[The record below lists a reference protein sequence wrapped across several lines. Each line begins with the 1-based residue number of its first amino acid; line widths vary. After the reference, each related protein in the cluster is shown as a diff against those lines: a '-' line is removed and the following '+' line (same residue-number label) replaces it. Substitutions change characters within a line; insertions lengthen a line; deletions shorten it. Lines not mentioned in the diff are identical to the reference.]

1 MSGDLRLT
9 FGSSTIL
16 RIMNKNELRCDG
28 CGQVA
33 SPDHVARRLQRLEWA
48 TRYRPVHIGTLLL
61 GAVAPQHDSG
71 FLYSPAGAWKGEAGI
86 LLAAAGLTVD
96 GKTAEATLAEFQR
109 AGFFL
114 THVLECP
121 LENEEAANTQQLL
134 AARLPAV
141 LTRIRR
147 SLKPKRLAPIS
158 LQLEEFLPALISGQL
173 NAAILLD
180 QEKPFALDT
189 EHASQARELLRE
201 ALTRQTASARQG
213 SA

>member
-1 MSGDLRLT
+1 MSSDLRLT
-9 FGSSTIL
+9 LGSSTIL
-16 RIMNKNELRCDG
+16 RVMNKNELRCDG

-33 SPDHVARRLQRLEWA
+33 SPDHVARRLQRLEWT

-61 GAVAPQHDSG
+61 GAVSPQKDSE
-71 FLYSPAGAWKGEAGI
+71 FLYSPPGGWDGEARI
-86 LLAAAGLTVD
+86 LLAAAGLTTE
-96 GKTAEATLAEFQR
+96 GKSPEATLAEFQR
-109 AGFFL
+109 GGFFL

-121 LENEEAANTQQLL
+121 LENGEGANTQQLL
-134 AARLPAV
+134 AARLSTV

-173 NAAILLD
+173 NGVILLD
-180 QEKPFALDT
+180 QDEPFALDT
-189 EHASQARELLRE
+189 ERAGEACERLRE
-201 ALTRQTASARQG
+201 TLTRQAASARQG

>member
-1 MSGDLRLT
+1 
-9 FGSSTIL
+9 
-16 RIMNKNELRCDG
+16 MNNADLRCDG
-28 CGQVA
+28 CGEPA
-33 SPDHVARRLQRLEWA
+33 SPEHIARRLHRLEWT

-61 GAVAPQHDSG
+61 GAVAPQSDSEFVYCPDG
-71 FLYSPAGAWKGEAGI
+71 RWKGEAQV

-96 GKTAEATLAEFQR
+96 GKSAESVLAEFQR

-121 LENEEAANTQQLL
+121 LESSTGDGVAQHIAN
-134 AARLPAV
+134 RLPAV

-158 LQLEEFLPALISGQL
+158 HHLEHVLPAFNSAEL
-173 NAAILLD
+173 NCAVLLD
-180 QEKPFALDT
+180 KASPFALDGDA
-189 EHASQARELLRE
+189 ASESSKRLRE
-201 ALTRQTASARQG
+201 ALARQGASARQG

>member
-1 MSGDLRLT
+1 
-9 FGSSTIL
+9 
-16 RIMNKNELRCDG
+16 MNKSELRCDG

-33 SPDHVARRLQRLEWA
+33 SPDHVARRLQRLEW
-48 TRYRPVHIGTLLL
+48 TSRYRPVHIGTLLL
-61 GAVAPQHDSG
+61 GAVAPQDDSG
-71 FLYSPAGAWKGEAGI
+71 FLYSPAGAWQGEARI
-86 LLAAAGLTVD
+86 LLAAAGLTVA

-109 AGFFL
+109 GGFFL

-121 LENEEAANTQQLL
+121 LENGQAANIQQLL
-134 AARLPAV
+134 AARLPGV

-158 LQLEEFLPALISGQL
+158 PELEQFLPALNSAQL
-173 NAAILLD
+173 NCAILLD
-180 QEKPFALDT
+180 RDKPFALDT
-189 EHASQARELLRE
+189 DRAGEAGERLRE